1 MILGIITFF
10 ASMHIL
16 IETDVLNKKN
26 YFLVEFLYGE
36 ILDGGELLPGE
47 GEEDLLQ
54 RCLLYAAIHQI
65 DYWRNCMI
73 LLKMEDGAKIFFRA
87 RFVSS

>member
-1 MILGIITFF
+1 MF
-10 ASMHIL
+10 
-16 IETDVLNKKN
+16 LNKKN
-26 YFLVEFLYGE
+26 NFLVEFLYGE

-65 DYWRNCMI
+65 DYWR
-73 LLKMEDGAKIFFRA
+73 KTG
-87 RFVSS
+87 